1 MPNKNGSGRLE
12 GKTAL
17 ITGGASGI
25 GAETARLMV
34 AEGARVIACDLQ
46 VERGQALCA
55 ELGANALFSE
65 CDVTSESDWVRSVAA
80 AESEFGALDVVMN
93 CAGVSIPGPIDEISL
108 EDWQHTMSINSDAVF
123 LGCKLG
129 VEAMRRGRGGS
140 IINISSTLGIR
151 GGSKFPAYCAS
162 KGAVRLLTKSVALR
176 CAEEGWNIR
185 CNSIHPGATETPIMD
200 PYINAGPGREEVIA
214 AFASKHPMGR
224 VGQPQDIA
232 HLAIFLASDESTF
245 ITGTEIPVDGGYCA

>member
-1 MPNKNGSGRLE
+1 MSAAESTGRLD

-17 ITGGASGI
+17 VTGGASGI
-25 GAETARLMV
+25 GAETARRMV
-34 AEGARVIACDLQ
+34 AEGAKVIVCDRQ
-46 VERGQALCA
+46 VEAGEALCA
-55 ELGANALFSE
+55 SLGSAAIFAA
-65 CDVTSESDWVRSVAA
+65 CDVTLEEDWSRTITAGEAA
-80 AESEFGALDVVMN
+80 FGSIEVLMN
-93 CAGVSIPGPIDEISL
+93 CAGVSIPGAIDEISL
-108 EDWQHTMSINSDAVF
+108 DQWKHTMSINSDAVF
-123 LGCKLG
+123 LGCKFG
-129 VEAMRRGRGGS
+129 VEAMRRAGGGS

-200 PYINAGPGREEVIA
+200 PYIDAGPGREQVIA
-214 AFASKHPMGR
+214 AFAAKHPMGR
-224 VGQPQDIA
+224 VGQPKDIA
-232 HLAIFLASDESTF
+232 HLAVFLASDESAF

>member
-1 MPNKNGSGRLE
+1 MRNENSTGRLE
-12 GKTAL
+12 GKTSL

-25 GAETARLMV
+25 GAETARRMV
-34 AEGARVIACDLQ
+34 GEGAHVVVCDLQ
-46 VERGQALCA
+46 VERGETLCA
-55 ELGANALFSE
+55 ELGPAALFAE
-65 CDVTSESDWVRSVAA
+65 CDVTSEADWTRAIGA
-80 AESEFGALDVVMN
+80 GESAFGPIQILMN
-93 CAGVSIPGPIDEISL
+93 CAGISIPGPIDEISL
-108 EDWQHTMSINSDAVF
+108 KDWQHTMAINSDAVF
-123 LGCKLG
+123 LGCKFG
-129 VEAMRRGRGGS
+129 VEAMRRAGGGS

-200 PYINAGPGREEVIA
+200 PYIDAGAGREEVIA
-214 AFASKHPMGR
+214 AFAAKHPMGR

-232 HLAIFLASDESTF
+232 HLAVFLGSDESAF
-245 ITGTEIPVDGGYCA
+245 ITGVEIPVDGGYCA

>member
-1 MPNKNGSGRLE
+1 MPKENNTGRLE

-34 AEGARVIACDLQ
+34 GEGARVIVCDLQ
-46 VERGQALCA
+46 A
-55 ELGANALFSE
+55 ELGEALCDELGSSALFSK
-65 CDVTSESDWVRSVAA
+65 CDVTKESDWIQSIAA
-80 AESEFGALDVVMN
+80 GESSFGGLDVVMN
-93 CAGVSIPGPIDEISL
+93 CAGVSIPGPIDQISL
-108 EDWQHTMSINSDAVF
+108 QDWQHTMSINSDAVF
-123 LGCKLG
+123 LGCKFG
-129 VEAMRRGRGGS
+129 VEAMRRGAGGS

-232 HLAIFLASDESTF
+232 HLAVFLASDESGF
-245 ITGTEIPVDGGYCA
+245 ITGAEIPVDGGYCA

>member
-34 AEGARVIACDLQ
+34 QEGARVIACDLQ
-46 VERGQALCA
+46 VDRGQALCD

-65 CDVTSESDWVRSVAA
+65 CDVTRESDWARSVAA
-80 AESEFGALDVVMN
+80 GESEFGPLDVLMN
-93 CAGVSIPGPIDEISL
+93 CAGVSIPGPIDQISL
-108 EDWQHTMSINSDAVF
+108 QDWQHTMSINSDAVF
-123 LGCKLG
+123 LGCKFG
-129 VEAMRRGRGGS
+129 VEAMRRGNGGS

-176 CAEEGWNIR
+176 CAEEGWSIR

-224 VGQPQDIA
+224 VGQPEDIA
-232 HLAIFLASDESTF
+232 HLAVFLASDESTF